1 MYPHEPHRKLNE
13 VSKEQIYRDLSSLL
27 DEIDHIPLDD
37 AERQRLHGLIGDIE
51 RHLDAEEED
60 REDLDVGGAMEEIV
74 ARLEADHPAFTGVLR
89 RIMNTLGSMGV

>member
-1 MYPHEPHRKLNE
+1 M
-13 VSKEQIYRDLSSLL
+13 SKEQIYRDLSSLL

-51 RHLDAEEED
+51 RHLDAEADDINNE
-60 REDLDVGGAMEEIV
+60 VV